1 MIRKRRTKSAS
12 PPSVYRIV
20 PAIALRMVGGDLLSL
35 IEYLWKQ
42 VSLIRGRSTKGESFP
57 LIYQGSVSDL
67 APKGRRLFAVSH

>member
-1 MIRKRRTKSAS
+1 MIRGRRTKGESS
-12 PPSVYRIV
+12 PFIYRSV

-57 LIYQGSVSDL
+57 IIYQGSVSDL